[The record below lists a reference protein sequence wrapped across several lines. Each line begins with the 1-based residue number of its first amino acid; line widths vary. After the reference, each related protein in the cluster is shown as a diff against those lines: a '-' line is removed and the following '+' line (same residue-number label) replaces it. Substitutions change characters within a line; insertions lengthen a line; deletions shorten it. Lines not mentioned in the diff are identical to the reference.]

1 MVVSF
6 EVHKVIKF
14 TIDDS
19 VFSTSG
25 GGVSEAV
32 NLINYQGCQFDVHFI
47 PVSNFHF
54 ENREQ
59 DCSICPEI
67 CIHIHLSHS

>member
-14 TIDDS
+14 TIHDT
-19 VFSTSG
+19 VFSTSASD
-25 GGVSEAV
+25 VSEAI

-47 PVSNFHF
+47 PVSNIHF
-54 ENREQ
+54 ENRE
-59 DCSICPEI
+59 
-67 CIHIHLSHS
+67 

>member
-14 TIDDS
+14 TIDDT

-32 NLINYQGCQFDVHFI
+32 NLINYQGCQFDVHF
-47 PVSNFHF
+47 